1 MGNIFSEREGGDGGG
16 GLGEEREEE
25 EELGLE
31 EVERAIRKLKKRKA
45 AREDGIQ
52 NKAWLWGGG
61 KAIGEIC
68 RRVWDGEGFPERW
81 KDGVIVPIA
90 KKRGAERVED
100 HRGVTLMP
108 TAYKIYAMV
117 LAERL
122 RGEVIDNIYTLNYVV
137 ERKLAKGK
145 RMATF
150 VNLRTVFD
158 SVDKGSFGK
167 EFRGEGS
174 KCQIKE
180 EDYGNI

>member
-1 MGNIFSEREGGDGGG
+1 MR
-16 GLGEEREEE
+16 R
-25 EELGLE
+25 
-31 EVERAIRKLKKRKA
+31 
-45 AREDGIQ
+45 
-52 NKAWLWGGG
+52 
-61 KAIGEIC
+61 AIGEIC
-68 RRVWDGEGFPERW
+68 RRVWGGGGFPERW
-81 KDGVIVPIA
+81 KDRVIVPIA

-122 RGEVIDNIYTLNYVV
+122 RGEMEEKGMLLERQAGFRKGRGVIDNIYTLNYVV

-145 RMATF
+145 RIVATF
-150 VNLRTVFD
+150 VDLRTAFD
-158 SVDKGSFGK
+158 SVD
-167 EFRGEGS
+167 RGVLGRSLEERGG